1 MKHLREQAS
10 VRLPAS
16 RSCKRHPHRSEITSR
31 ILWGDPMTIH
41 DWLLLLIGGVF
52 GSAVTTATM
61 IVTRQR
67 RSRNSG
73 AVTASLPE
81 TSPAKPLT
89 NVSTPPADTARSSPP
104 TTPTGS
110 QVEFEVSPTGGIT
123 YRGPKWGIVVACLLV
138 ALVVVGIVLMVRRD
152 DKPPQITFNPTI
164 TITDTDIRT
173 KLDNGVHDDRYDVDL
188 HPNPEVVAGLV
199 GSYYVIDLKD
209 VRAKRSL
216 FFAPEEYT
224 RDEFAADFRSAMT
237 KFRSDVLHYIDNSK
251 VPYRIFVRGSADAS
265 GNAAPY
271 LNELLDHAPRSVSYF
286 PMVPDNANQFQQT
299 MVTEMIPVQY
309 ANRHLPFLRAA
320 YVQEKL
326 RALQLSSTLL
336 EGTVT
341 SNADAQ
347 ADRNATMLLFV
358 QWPAK
363 EPQKS
368 DRRLTSR

>member
-1 MKHLREQAS
+1 
-10 VRLPAS
+10 
-16 RSCKRHPHRSEITSR
+16 
-31 ILWGDPMTIH
+31 MTTR
-41 DWLLLLIGGVF
+41 DLLLLLIGGVF
-52 GSAVTTATM
+52 GSVVTTAAM

-67 RSRNSG
+67 RSPTSG
-73 AVTASLPE
+73 AQTAPVPE
-81 TSPAKPLT
+81 TPPAKPFT
-89 NVSTPPADTARSSPP
+89 NARTPRVNTATSSVP
-104 TTPTGS
+104 TTPAS

-138 ALVVVGIVLMVRRD
+138 ALVVVGVILMLRRD
-152 DKPPQITFNPTI
+152 DKPPQITFSPTI

-173 KLDNGVHDDRYDVDL
+173 KLDGGIHDDRYDVDL
-188 HPNPEVVAGLV
+188 HPNLEVVAGLV

-224 RDEFAADFRSAMT
+224 RDEFAADFRAAMT
-237 KFRSDVLHYIDNSK
+237 KFRSDILHHIDTSK

-271 LNELLDHAPRSVSYF
+271 LNELFGHAPRAVNYF
-286 PMVPDNANQFQQT
+286 PRVPNNANQFQRT
-299 MVTEMIPVQY
+299 MITEIIPVQY

-326 RALQLSSTLL
+326 QTLQLSSTVL
-336 EGTVT
+336 EGAVT
-341 SNADAQ
+341 SNADAE

-358 QWPAK
+358 KWPSSQLSK
-363 EPQKS
+363 
-368 DRRLTSR
+368 